1 MPAAWIS
8 LCSRRSF
15 QWKSPSVCGLYPWTV
30 VTFVLACQA
39 LPSAWASAPT
49 RFWIDQ
55 YAFGEGETFLLKSAI
70 QASSWAQIS
79 GETRSKFLAVKGH
92 QAPSE
97 WDIYWTAHQ
106 GCERALLHA
115 KPGQRVSCVPG
126 MEAVTEKRQL
136 AATMVAAYGEGA
148 FAVIPRT
155 YLLPEEYWRWRL
167 AIQSQASQAK
177 QPFWVLKASTHRG
190 TGVQVLP
197 EDEAIAAARAIEA
210 KGHRAQ
216 RTLVQAYIPNQLL
229 VNRQPFYMRLWVVVT
244 SVTPLR
250 VYLFNGGFLVFGA
263 KRSKPSPFDL
273 NKTEESR
280 AGS

>member
-1 MPAAWIS
+1 MSLHSSSSFGNLSFRCIVGAVPVCLVALFGNSQATLAAS
-8 LCSRRSF
+8 LLTAV
-15 QWKSPSVCGLYPWTV
+15 PV
-30 VTFVLACQA
+30 
-39 LPSAWASAPT
+39 

-55 YAFGEGETFLLKSAI
+55 YAFGEGETFLIKSAI
-70 QASSWAQIS
+70 QASSWARIS
-79 GETRSKFLAVKGH
+79 GEAKTKFLSVKGH
-92 QAPSE
+92 QALSE

-106 GCERALLHA
+106 GCERALLNIR
-115 KPGQRVSCVPG
+115 PGQKVSCVPG
-126 MEAVTEKRQL
+126 MEAVTDKRRL
-136 AATMVAAYGEGA
+136 ATTLRAAYGEGA
-148 FAVIPRT
+148 FSIIPRT

-167 AIQSQASQAK
+167 VLQAQTPK
-177 QPFWVLKASTHRG
+177 EQQPFWVLKASTHRG

-210 KGHRAQ
+210 RGPHAE

-244 SVTPLR
+244 SVSPLR

-263 KRSKPSPFDL
+263 KRPKPSPSST
-273 NKTEESR
+273 NQTAEPR